1 MNQSHLRCATCPG
14 ADRCLIAEAEA
25 CLSELCREKIRKEVT
40 DIRWMLSLGDDGLE
54 TKDQL
59 AMSSLLSKL
68 QRLLLTDSPAEVFSA
83 AREIA
88 RARLL
93 QNGLQ

>member
-25 CLSELCREKIRKEVT
+25 CLGELCREKIRKEIT

-68 QRLLLTDSPAEVFSA
+68 QRLLLTDSPDELSSVARQIAES
-83 AREIA
+83 RQ
-88 RARLL
+88 L